1 MIEDFGLHDATLVD
15 VHLEWA
21 EGRCTMTLRH
31 SELSNCHLTFTG
43 VSNLSLPRARP
54 WGPSQSINSVCQRNT
69 GHYEIE
75 MQSGD
80 LIQIEACAVTMTCSS
95 KALN

>member
-1 MIEDFGLHDATLVD
+1 MIEDFGLHDATLID
-15 VHLEWA
+15 VHLEW
-21 EGRCTMTLRH
+21 GVGSCTLMLGH
-31 SELSNCHLTFTG
+31 SEFSNCCLTFTG

-54 WGPSQSINSVCQRNT
+54 WGASQSINSACQRNT

-80 LIQIEACAVTMTCSS
+80 LIQIEACAVTLTRSS
-95 KALN
+95 NGLN

>member
-31 SELSNCHLTFTG
+31 SELSNCRLTFTG

-54 WGPSQSINSVCQRNT
+54 WGPSRSVNAAYQRNP
-69 GHYEIE
+69 GQYEIE

-80 LIQIEACAVTMTCSS
+80 LIKIDAVAVTLVTI
-95 KALN
+95 AVDD

>member
-15 VHLEWA
+15 VHFEWA

-31 SELSNCHLTFTG
+31 SELSNCCLTFTG
-43 VSNLSLPRARP
+43 VSNLSVPRAQS
-54 WGPSQSINSVCQRNT
+54 WGPSRSINAAYQRNT
-69 GHYEIE
+69 GQYEIE

-80 LIQIEACAVTMTCSS
+80 LIEIDAVDVTLVTI
-95 KALN
+95 AVAD